1 MLTEAA
7 AIERE
12 AKTRR
17 KERKGRQVGE
27 DDEDWWTGNKERTE
41 EGLVVPAD
49 DHVPI
54 GRDRTLPSHHGGQLA
69 LVHATY
75 PSDLHDRSID
85 ASMAGWVDGSDGTDD
100 GQADDGPL
108 HRAVAGC
115 PRSRPAPFLRP
126 APVGRRLTFDSS
138 SSTTSPHVQCS
149 ALARPAWLNLP
160 VSDSLND

>member
-1 MLTEAA
+1 MAVCASISNCAHGDGNVAREQASGTQERGAKTG
-7 AIERE
+7 RE

-27 DDEDWWTGNKERTE
+27 DDEDWRTGNKERTE

-54 GRDRTLPSHHGGQLA
+54 GRDRTLPSHHGGQLS

-108 HRAVAGC
+108 HRAVAEC
-115 PRSRPAPFLRP
+115 PRSRPVPFLQRP
-126 APVGRRLTFDSS
+126 
-138 SSTTSPHVQCS
+138 
-149 ALARPAWLNLP
+149 
-160 VSDSLND
+160 